1 MFKRREIALNTSVTS
16 KEAILETCR
25 NLVSEKGL
33 SSLNMRAVAE
43 ACEVALGSIY
53 YYFPSKS
60 DLLIAA
66 IESVW
71 EDIFKLKSRE
81 VPQMSFIEYID
92 KCFEHIQL
100 GIRKY
105 PNFFTIHSIS
115 FLAAGQNKAH
125 ASMERYLA
133 QIREKMLHTLQNDN
147 RMNKAI
153 FSESFTEADFVDFV
167 LSNIVCFLIQKKD
180 NCEVLLKV
188 IESTIY

>member
-1 MFKRREIALNTSVTS
+1 MNTSVTS

-33 SSLNMRAVAE
+33 SALNMRAVAE

-71 EDIFKLKSRE
+71 EDIFKLQSSETPKI
-81 VPQMSFIEYID
+81 SFLEYIE
-92 KCFEHIQL
+92 KCFEYIQL

-115 FLAAGQNKAH
+115 FSSVGQNKAH
-125 ASMERYLA
+125 ASMERYLT
-133 QIREKMLHTLQNDN
+133 QIRAKMLNTLRNDN
-147 RMNKAI
+147 RI
-153 FSESFTEADFVDFV
+153 DESVFSESFTEADFVDFV
-167 LSNIVCFLIQKKD
+167 LSNIVCMLIQKKD
-180 NCEVLLKV
+180 NCSVLLKV